1 MTIENLEKTLQGNI
15 ANGNLLLKNTTI
27 KSENVQF
34 LFKEFLSDEP
44 LNIKTIELI
53 TETENIIV
61 SGKTSLFSIPDLE
74 VEATFYWFFVT

>member
-61 SGKTSLFSIPDLE
+61 SGND
-74 VEATFYWFFVT
+74 

>member
-61 SGKTSLFSIPDLE
+61 SGKTSLFSIPDL
-74 VEATFYWFFVT
+74 

>member
-34 LFKEFLSDEP
+34 LFKEF
-44 LNIKTIELI
+44 
-53 TETENIIV
+53 
-61 SGKTSLFSIPDLE
+61 
-74 VEATFYWFFVT
+74 

>member
-27 KSENVQF
+27 KSEKVQF